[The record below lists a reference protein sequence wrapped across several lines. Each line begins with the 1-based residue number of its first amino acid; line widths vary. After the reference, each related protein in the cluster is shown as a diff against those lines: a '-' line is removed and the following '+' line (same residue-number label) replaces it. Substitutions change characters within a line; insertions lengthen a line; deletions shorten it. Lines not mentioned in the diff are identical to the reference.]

1 MNSLKY
7 IALILS
13 TLVGCGGSLA
23 SVSAGHIGC
32 APSQIEISDED
43 YGFNTASWTATCGDR
58 VYTCSGVR
66 NQVACTPW
74 GGERSTRAAAAS
86 PAPVAEAKNEPPV
99 RQTKWV
105 KQAIEECG
113 IEAEFPSK
121 PKLGSAETKNKR
133 ASFTTYTAVA
143 ERENEWALALTCA
156 RVEAL
161 KTTAR
166 PKLLDALRDSLLK
179 TVSGELV
186 SEREIIGGRE
196 IDFSAAGELARARLL
211 VLDDRVV
218 TATVSP
224 ASALNSARLS
234 QFFRSVRVERPNNV
248 ADLRHLR

>member
-1 MNSLKY
+1 
-7 IALILS
+7 
-13 TLVGCGGSLA
+13 
-23 SVSAGHIGC
+23 
-32 APSQIEISDED
+32 
-43 YGFNTASWTATCGDR
+43 
-58 VYTCSGVR
+58 
-66 NQVACTPW
+66 
-74 GGERSTRAAAAS
+74 
-86 PAPVAEAKNEPPV
+86 
-99 RQTKWV
+99 V